1 MKGLLGKKVG
11 MTQLIDDD
19 GVATPVTIIQA
30 GPCYVTQVK
39 SEATDG
45 YNAIQ
50 VGFGDLKEKGLTRG
64 QKGHLGLLPADSK
77 HPERKTI
84 ESESPVPALRHLREI
99 RTDDVAEY
107 SVGQQLAVTVF
118 SAGQM
123 VDVTGKSKGK
133 GYAGVVKRH
142 HFAGGPKTHG
152 QSDRHRAPGSI
163 GATSTPGRVFK
174 GMRMAG
180 RMGNERLTVQNLE
193 VMRVD
198 EERNLIAIK
207 GAVPGTKGGLVMI
220 RSAVKG

>member
-1 MKGLLGKKVG
+1 MKGLLGIKVG

-19 GVATPVTIIQA
+19 GVATPVTIVQA
-30 GPCYVTQVK
+30 GPCVVTQVK
-39 SEATDG
+39 TEESDG

-50 VGFGDLKEKGLTRG
+50 VGFSEVKEKSLTRG
-64 QKGHLGLLPADSK
+64 QKGHLGLLPTDKK
-77 HPERKTI
+77 HPVRKTI
-84 ESESPVPALRHLREI
+84 EGEAIPALRHLREF
-99 RTDDVAEY
+99 RMDDSAEY
-107 SVGQQLAVTVF
+107 SIGQRLTVTEFEVGQT
-118 SAGQM
+118 

-163 GATSTPGRVFK
+163 GATSTTARVFK
-174 GMRMAG
+174 GTRMAG
-180 RMGNERLTVQNLE
+180 RMGNERKTVQNLQ

-207 GAVPGTKGGLVMI
+207 GPVPGTKGGLVMI

>member
-1 MKGLLGKKVG
+1 MKGLLGIKVG

-19 GVATPVTIIQA
+19 GVATPVTIVQA
-30 GPCYVTQVK
+30 GPCVVTQVK
-39 SEATDG
+39 TEDTDG

-50 VGFGDLKEKGLTRG
+50 VGFGEVKEKSLTRG
-64 QKGHLGLLPADSK
+64 QKGHLGLLPTDKK
-77 HPERKTI
+77 HPNRKTI
-84 ESESPVPALRHLREI
+84 EGEAIPALRHLREF
-99 RTDDVAEY
+99 RMEDVAEY
-107 SVGQQLAVTVF
+107 SIGQRLTVTEF
-118 SAGQM
+118 AEGQT

-163 GATSTPGRVFK
+163 GATSTTARVFK
-174 GMRMAG
+174 GTRMAG
-180 RMGNERLTVQNLE
+180 RMGNERKTVQNLK

-207 GAVPGTKGGLVMI
+207 GAVPGTKDGLVMI
-220 RSAVKG
+220 RAAVKG